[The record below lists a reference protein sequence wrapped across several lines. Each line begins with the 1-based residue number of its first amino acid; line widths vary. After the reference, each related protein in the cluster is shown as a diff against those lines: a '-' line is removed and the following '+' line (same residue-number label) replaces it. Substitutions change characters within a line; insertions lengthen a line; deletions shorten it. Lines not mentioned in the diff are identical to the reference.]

1 MIKDE
6 RKELGRRAEQMAAD
20 FLLRE
25 GYQILERN
33 LVFKQGEIDILAK
46 KEGVIVVVEVKS
58 REGKLVMDPIYKI
71 DLPKQQKLFLLGR
84 IIEQKYPE
92 QFIRIDAITIYWEN
106 KNMTVSLKHYQ
117 NILN

>member
-1 MIKDE
+1 MVQDE
-6 RKELGRRAEQMAAD
+6 RKELGRRAEQMAAE
-20 FLLRE
+20 FLLKE

-33 LVFKQGEIDILAK
+33 LVFKQGEIDILAQ

-58 REGKLVMDPIYKI
+58 REGKLFVDPIYKI
-71 DLPKQQKLFLLGR
+71 DLHKQQKLFLLGR

-106 KNMTVSLKHYQ
+106 ESKAPSLKHYQ
-117 NILN
+117 NILS